1 MKMRIVYA
9 SPDVMGKRES
19 EETPQDKEMY
29 PRGKG
34 MYPLSHLEDDVT
46 ACGQQTKNTG
56 CNAPDDAEDINRK
69 LEEAR
74 EKRLLTDTI
83 YDVPDLLGD
92 ALKEDEKV
100 MECVYASPRMMGWTE
115 SAPKKKQG
123 LLSRILGGKRK

>member
-29 PRGKG
+29 P
-34 MYPLSHLEDDVT
+34 LSHLEDDVIER
-46 ACGQQTKNTG
+46 GQQTKNMG
-56 CNAPDDAEDINRK
+56 CDAPDDAEDINRK

-92 ALKEDEKV
+92 ALKEDETV

>member
-1 MKMRIVYA
+1 MKMTCVYT
-9 SPDVMGKRES
+9 SPDVMEKRKS
-19 EETPQDKEMY
+19 EEKPQDPGSY

-34 MYPLSHLEDDVT
+34 MYPLSHLEEDVT
-46 ACGQQTKNTG
+46 ECGQEMTNADGK
-56 CNAPDDAEDINRK
+56 APDDAENMNRK

-100 MECVYASPRMMGWTE
+100 MGCVYASPDRMGWTE
-115 SAPKKKQG
+115 PAPKKKQG
-123 LLSRILGGKRK
+123 LLSRLFGGKRK